1 MGTLPDPADLQLK
14 VGFEIHQQLAADTK
28 LFCKCSCEDALN
40 QYYVTFDRKLRPSRS
55 EMGGFDPAALFE
67 SSRMRTTEYAA
78 AHRSSCLV
86 EADEEP
92 PCEINKT
99 ALESTLI
106 FSLALRSRI
115 MDEIHVMRKIVI
127 DGSNTS
133 GFQRTML
140 VATGGEL
147 LVGEKKVGIQSICLE
162 EDASKLISDD
172 KTGRKYGLDRLGV
185 PLVEIAL
192 EPVSGMPEEIKHVA
206 LTLGRLLRASKRV
219 GRGLGTIRQDVNVSI
234 LGGPVVEVKG
244 VQQLDQLVP
253 VIEFEAQRQYG
264 LVLIANEL
272 RKRIPAGSAG
282 DRYSVIDVTKIFADS
297 DSKIVR
303 KILESGN
310 SVFKAMRAE
319 GFAGM
324 LGFEPFPGVRLG
336 RELGKLVGYYRL
348 SGVFHSDELPNYG
361 IDQRQVDAVREV
373 LKLGPGD
380 AFVIVGGPSD
390 SLDLALFA
398 IRQRLEAA
406 FSGVTAETRAATS
419 DGQTTY
425 LRPRPGSARMYPETD
440 IPPVRIS
447 DHLLSELAGKVPL
460 PWDELVKAI
469 SAKYSLNSKLSNQ
482 LLDSDFMD
490 LFDKLVATT
499 GVNPTFAASKLTE
512 DLTSLRRKGYDVSA
526 LTNDMILEVFTKLSQ
541 GQIAKESVIQI
552 FEVVLGGK
560 ASTVQEAISKVGAK
574 SLSENELS
582 SALDRIIDENI
593 EVVKS
598 KGLGA
603 LSAVMGRA
611 MAELRGKA
619 DGQRINLML
628 KEKISGMVSN

>member
-1 MGTLPDPADLQLK
+1 
-14 VGFEIHQQLAADTK
+14 
-28 LFCKCSCEDALN
+28 
-40 QYYVTFDRKLRPSRS
+40 
-55 EMGGFDPAALFE
+55 
-67 SSRMRTTEYAA
+67 
-78 AHRSSCLV
+78 
-86 EADEEP
+86 
-92 PCEINKT
+92 
-99 ALESTLI
+99 
-106 FSLALRSRI
+106 
-115 MDEIHVMRKIVI
+115 
-127 DGSNTS
+127 
-133 GFQRTML
+133 
-140 VATGGEL
+140 
-147 LVGEKKVGIQSICLE
+147 
-162 EDASKLISDD
+162 
-172 KTGRKYGLDRLGV
+172 
-185 PLVEIAL
+185 
-192 EPVSGMPEEIKHVA
+192 
-206 LTLGRLLRASKRV
+206 
-219 GRGLGTIRQDVNVSI
+219 
-234 LGGPVVEVKG
+234 
-244 VQQLDQLVP
+244 
-253 VIEFEAQRQYG
+253 
-264 LVLIANEL
+264 
-272 RKRIPAGSAG
+272 
-282 DRYSVIDVTKIFADS
+282 
-297 DSKIVR
+297 
-303 KILESGN
+303 
-310 SVFKAMRAE
+310 
-319 GFAGM
+319 
-324 LGFEPFPGVRLG
+324 
-336 RELGKLVGYYRL
+336 
-348 SGVFHSDELPNYG
+348 
-361 IDQRQVDAVREV
+361 
-373 LKLGPGD
+373 
-380 AFVIVGGPSD
+380 
-390 SLDLALFA
+390 
-398 IRQRLEAA
+398 
-406 FSGVTAETRAATS
+406 
-419 DGQTTY
+419 
-425 LRPRPGSARMYPETD
+425 MYPETD